1 MDWRPCGIAPAAL
14 WQLWEGNPDRKNR
27 ISKNP
32 RLPANRGFFVV
43 EMNLCR
49 LRWRPVRKDNMSAR
63 CVRRKLPARFG
74 PESRFELKPVAAA
87 PYRLLQ
93 ENHFERLKAELLA
106 ARLKE
111 VWEPNLNSQMRPPP
125 PSLNRYRLL
134 SRFPRCQPR
143 VMPTGRPALFA
154 CSV

>member
-1 MDWRPCGIAPAAL
+1 
-14 WQLWEGNPDRKNR
+14 
-27 ISKNP
+27 
-32 RLPANRGFFVV
+32 
-43 EMNLCR
+43 
-49 LRWRPVRKDNMSAR
+49 MSAR

-111 VWEPNLNSQMRPPP
+111 VWEPNLNSQMRRAANEAAALAWVTPYP
-125 PSLNRYRLL
+125 LL
-134 SRFPRCQPR
+134 VFP
-143 VMPTGRPALFA
+143 VLFEEKAEAALRI
-154 CSV
+154 SERQEEVRRHTRDLLGV